1 MRDDITDVP
10 GIRVGHDTDL
20 EAGTGCTVI
29 LCETP
34 AVGGVDVR
42 GGAPATRETDVLQP
56 LHMVEE
62 VHAVVLT
69 GGSAFGLDAAS
80 GVMRYLEEHEQ
91 GYDTGVAR
99 VPIVPA
105 AAIFDLAFGSAS
117 VRPDA
122 AAGYRA
128 CQQATSEGT
137 PQGNVGAGTGGT
149 VGKMAGPAFMMKGGL
164 GSASMQVNAEIVI
177 GAIVA
182 VNSAGDVIDPT
193 TQQMIAGAR
202 NPLGGSIFANP
213 FASNASAG
221 TINPVGNTTIAVVA
235 TNAALSK
242 EEASKVAQMAHN
254 GLAQTLRPAH
264 TMFDGDTVFA
274 LALGARANRQS
285 NRDNAALQTSMLGAA
300 AATVLARA
308 IVKAVQ
314 HAEELHG
321 IPAAGAEKSG

>member
-10 GIRVGHDTDL
+10 GIRVGHDTNL
-20 EAGTGCTVI
+20 EAATGCTVI
-29 LCETP
+29 LCATP

-42 GGAPATRETDVLQP
+42 GGSPATRETDLLRP
-56 LHMVEE
+56 MNLVEE

-80 GVMRYLEEHEQ
+80 GVMRYLEEQ
-91 GYDTGVAR
+91 GQGFDTGVAR

-128 CQQATSEGT
+128 CEQATDEGT
-137 PQGNVGAGTGGT
+137 EQGNVGAGTGAT

-164 GSASMQVNAEIVI
+164 GSASMRINGNIIV

-182 VNSAGDVIDPT
+182 VNAAGDVIDPD
-193 TQQMIAGAR
+193 TQQIVAGAR
-202 NPLGGSIFANP
+202 NPLGGFIFSNP
-213 FASNASAG
+213 M
-221 TINPVGNTTIAVVA
+221 GNTTIAVVA

-242 EEASKVAQMAHN
+242 EEANKVAQMAHN

-264 TMFDGDTVFA
+264 TMFDGDSVFA
-274 LALGARANRQS
+274 LALGARAERQTNQDS
-285 NRDNAALQTSMLGAA
+285 AAIQTSMIGAA

-308 IVKAVQ
+308 IVKAVR
-314 HAEELHG
+314 HADELHG
-321 IPAAGAEKSG
+321 IPAASTEKSGQ

>member
-1 MRDDITDVP
+1 MHDDITDVP

-34 AVGGVDVR
+34 ATGGVDVR
-42 GGAPATRETDVLQP
+42 GGAPATRETDVLRP
-56 LHMVEE
+56 MHMVEE

-80 GVMRYLEEHEQ
+80 GVMRYLEEHGQ

-105 AAIFDLAFGSAS
+105 AAIFDLPFGSAT

-128 CQQATSEGT
+128 CERASNEACAL
-137 PQGNVGAGTGGT
+137 GNVGGGTGAT

-164 GSASMQVNAEIVI
+164 GSASTHVSAEIVV
-177 GAIVA
+177 GAIVV
-182 VNSAGDVIDPT
+182 VNAAGDVIDPA
-193 TQQMIAGAR
+193 TQQVIAGAR
-202 NPLGGSIFANP
+202 NPLGGYIFNNP
-213 FASNASAG
+213 L
-221 TINPVGNTTIAVVA
+221 GNTTIAVVA

-242 EEASKVAQMAHN
+242 EEANKVAQMAHN

-274 LALGARANRQS
+274 LALGARADRQS
-285 NRDNAALQTSMLGAA
+285 NPDNAAVQTSMLGAA
-300 AATVLARA
+300 AASVLARA
-308 IVKAVQ
+308 IVKAVR
-314 HAEELHG
+314 HAKKLHG
-321 IPAAGAEKSG
+321 IPAADSEESGQ

>member
-1 MRDDITDVP
+1 MHDDITDVP
-10 GIRVGHDTDL
+10 GIRVGHNTNL
-20 EAGTGCTVI
+20 EAATGCTVI

-42 GGAPATRETDVLQP
+42 GGAPATRETDVLRP
-56 LHMVEE
+56 MHMVEE

-69 GGSAFGLDAAS
+69 GGSVFGLDAAS
-80 GVMRYLEEHEQ
+80 GVMRYLEERNQ

-117 VRPDA
+117 IRPDA

-128 CQQATSEGT
+128 CEQATNEAT
-137 PQGNVGAGTGGT
+137 AQGNIGAGTGAT

-164 GSASMQVNAEIVI
+164 GSASTRINEEIIV
-177 GAIVA
+177 GAIVV
-182 VNSAGDVIDPT
+182 VNAAGDVIDPD
-193 TQQMIAGAR
+193 TQQVVAGAR
-202 NPLGGSIFANP
+202 NPLGGYIFSNP
-213 FASNASAG
+213 M
-221 TINPVGNTTIAVVA
+221 GNTTIAVVA

-242 EEASKVAQMAHN
+242 EEANKVAQMAHN

-274 LALGARANRQS
+274 LALGKRADRQS
-285 NRDNAALQTSMLGAA
+285 SPDSAAIQTSMLGAA
-300 AATVLARA
+300 ATTVLARA
-308 IVKAVQ
+308 IIKAAR
-314 HAEELHG
+314 HADELFG
-321 IPAAGAEKSG
+321 IPAAGKEKSSQ